1 MVIIKNLSGEP
12 QDDLTAH
19 LDIERFEKI
28 YSDDNTLLFHGHETS
43 RDLSIRNQYL
53 NHNGRK
59 IHWNFE
65 VPCSLYG
72 GYPRDVIEYHTFDST
87 NFFDDLYYVCPYTA
101 KWLNNRFSTKK
112 FKPICYAYDEFQVP
126 TTNVYDEKI
135 YDVFFC
141 GNIHSDMHV
150 NMLNIIKDFNYNFYT
165 AGFTRVAGNLCA
177 PTGVNVPHKQIWSTI
192 RKSKMSIVTNLLF
205 IDAIHSS
212 NIKQFDDYKDNEAFS
227 EIDNIDSS
235 RPVPQLKTRLFEAVF
250 NKSLV
255 LARHDYWNII
265 EKWFEPETEFIY
277 YDEDNLAEIIND
289 VNNNFDKYIPII
301 ERAYERAVKN
311 YGTDSLMKYI
321 LEKENLDWRGQWNW

>member
-1 MVIIKNLSGEP
+1 
-12 QDDLTAH
+12 
-19 LDIERFEKI
+19 
-28 YSDDNTLLFHGHETS
+28 
-43 RDLSIRNQYL
+43 
-53 NHNGRK
+53 
-59 IHWNFE
+59 
-65 VPCSLYG
+65 
-72 GYPRDVIEYHTFDST
+72 
-87 NFFDDLYYVCPYTA
+87 
-101 KWLNNRFSTKK
+101 
-112 FKPICYAYDEFQVP
+112 
-126 TTNVYDEKI
+126 
-135 YDVFFC
+135 
-141 GNIHSDMHV
+141 
-150 NMLNIIKDFNYNFYT
+150 NIIKDFNYNFYT